1 MAETV
6 EDRLKIEV
14 ENYNNLNQKKKE
26 LEVDLGKVNQDML
39 KILGK
44 IELLQDL
51 NEKKEDKDVG
61 NEK

>member
-6 EDRLKIEV
+6 EDRLKTEV
-14 ENYNNLNQKKKE
+14 KNYNNLNQKKKE
-26 LEVDLGKVNQDML
+26 LDVELGKVNQDML

-51 NEKKEDKDVG
+51 SKGKNG
-61 NEK
+61 

>member
-51 NEKKEDKDVG
+51 NEKKEHKDG
-61 NEK
+61 

>member
-6 EDRLKIEV
+6 EDRLKVEV

-26 LEVDLGKVNQDML
+26 LEIELGEVNQDML

-51 NEKKEDKDVG
+51 NEKKENIDG
-61 NEK
+61 

>member
-26 LEVDLGKVNQDML
+26 LEVDLGKINQDML

-51 NEKKEDKDVG
+51 NEKKEGEDG
-61 NEK
+61 

>member
-6 EDRLKIEV
+6 GDRLKIEV

-26 LEVDLGKVNQDML
+26 IEVDLGKVNQDML

-51 NEKKEDKDVG
+51 NEKKENKDG
-61 NEK
+61 

>member
-26 LEVDLGKVNQDML
+26 IEVDLGKVNQDML

-44 IELLQDL
+44 IELLQAL
-51 NEKKEDKDVG
+51 NEKKENIDG
-61 NEK
+61 

>member
-51 NEKKEDKDVG
+51 NEKKENKDD
-61 NEK
+61 

>member
-6 EDRLKIEV
+6 EDRLKVEV

-51 NEKKEDKDVG
+51 NEKKEIKDG
-61 NEK
+61 

>member
-1 MAETV
+1 MSETV
-6 EDRLKIEV
+6 EDRLKIDV

-26 LEVDLGKVNQDML
+26 LEVDLGKINQDML

-51 NEKKEDKDVG
+51 NEKKEGEDG
-61 NEK
+61 

>member
-26 LEVDLGKVNQDML
+26 LEVDIGKINQDML

-51 NEKKEDKDVG
+51 NEKKEGEDG
-61 NEK
+61 

>member
-26 LEVDLGKVNQDML
+26 LEVDLGKINQDML

-51 NEKKEDKDVG
+51 NEGKNED
-61 NEK
+61 

>member
-26 LEVDLGKVNQDML
+26 LEVDLGKINQDML

-51 NEKKEDKDVG
+51 NEKKENIDG
-61 NEK
+61 